1 MPVWLRGHKE
11 QYYLSLHK
19 ARQTVRKIFHPWW
32 LLSISTS
39 NRSHNLSGV
48 KGDIE
53 PSTHISH
60 AVPAFAQIIH
70 DSPSSGDSATAGRNA
85 CSFKKAK
92 KRHCST
98 CKFYLLPQ
106 SCMSMPPVPSMWKR
120 PISKTS
126 KRCIICA
133 CITLKAVTCCDL
145 VLFKK
150 KFGSVSLVTMTVC
163 HYSSLHP
170 PQLCNKSNFSIH
182 PLSSA

>member
-11 QYYLSLHK
+11 QYYLSLYK
-19 ARQTVRKIFHPWW
+19 ARQTVRNIFHPAW
-32 LLSISTS
+32 LLSMSTS
-39 NRSHNLSGV
+39 NRSHNLSGI

-60 AVPAFAQIIH
+60 AVSAFAQIIH
-70 DSPSSGDSATAGRNA
+70 DSPSSGDSARAGRNA
-85 CSFKKAK
+85 CSFEKAK

-106 SCMSMPPVPSMWKR
+106 GCMSTPPVPSMWKR

-133 CITLKAVTCCDL
+133 CITLKAVTCFVTRIWLSCLSYRD
-145 VLFKK
+145 
-150 KFGSVSLVTMTVC
+150 SVSLQFTASPST
-163 HYSSLHP
+163 L
-170 PQLCNKSNFSIH
+170 Q
-182 PLSSA
+182 